1 MARMS
6 LNKLFQFCSEELQRS
21 WRALVA
27 GYEMLRE
34 MDEMALGTLLA
45 YLRDR

>member
-1 MARMS
+1 MTPMS
-6 LNKLFQFCSEELQRS
+6 LKNLFQFCSEELQRS
-21 WRALVA
+21 WRALAA